1 MGKYTLQP
9 TMAEVTERSHLRD
22 LEEAIGKMPE
32 EFKKKIGGGGSRR
45 MWQKQVGHKKKN
57 GMSNVFFVAG
67 AKSDHQAPAFIFFLE
82 I

>member
-45 MWQKQVGHKKKN
+45 MWQKQVRG
-57 GMSNVFFVAG
+57 S
-67 AKSDHQAPAFIFFLE
+67 
-82 I
+82 